1 MIWGTTAS
9 TGGTREDILDLVTQV
24 SPEETPFLSRLG
36 TSKAGYVYHEWIT
49 DALHYS
55 AGSGDS
61 CVEGTSATPYALYD
75 KTRYYNYTNISD
87 RVFAISGTEEETTHV
102 GVDSEYSYR
111 LEMAMKELKIKM
123 ERLLLGG
130 SALSAGGTSYGRTM
144 AGAFY
149 YGVNY
154 GVCALSGVASTS
166 ALTETKYNDLVED
179 VYDAGGNPN
188 TTYVNGYLKRRIS
201 SFATPN
207 NRTINMTPDNGRL
220 GGVIDFYTSD
230 FGTQEIVLDR
240 HIKGLANGELGAGL
254 IIDQSK
260 FRVAYLRKPFTNPLG
275 VDGDRR
281 RVQILTEYC
290 LEALAPTQIGIMS
303 GMATASV

>member
-1 MIWGTTAS
+1 MIWGTTAA
-9 TGGTREDILDLVTQV
+9 TGGNREDILDLVTQI
-24 SPEETPFLSRLG
+24 SPEETPFLSRCG
-36 TSKAGYVYHEWIT
+36 TSNAKAIYHEWVT
-49 DALHYS
+49 DALHWS
-55 AGSGDS
+55 AGSGNAV
-61 CVEGTSATPYALYD
+61 VEGNSATTYAVYD

-87 RVFAISGTEEETTHV
+87 RVFAISGTEEAVSHV
-102 GVDSEYSYR
+102 GVDSEYSYM
-111 LEMAMKELKIKM
+111 LERAMKELKIKM

-130 SALSAGGTSYGRTM
+130 SALSAGATTVARTM

-149 YGVNY
+149 YGVNN

-179 VYDAGGNPN
+179 IFDAGGNPN

-201 SFATPN
+201 AFSSPN
-207 NRTINMTPDNGRL
+207 NRQITMTPDAGRL

-230 FGTQEIVLDR
+230 FGTQEIILDR
-240 HIKGLANGELGAGL
+240 HCRGLAAGETGAGL
-254 IIDQSK
+254 VIDQSK

-275 VDGDRR
+275 IDGDRKR
-281 RVQILTEYC
+281 TQILAEYC